1 MSACLGAVCS
11 SPVPAGL
18 PALPSFP
25 PFAPQETPGPGELP
39 RFASSAIANPAALP
53 LMLALLR
60 RAADQD
66 QLWGLAA
73 FRELLLQGAQN
84 LAAAEGAGL
93 NGLLIEWLAATTAQ
107 EPAAAALAG
116 DGSRIDAPA
125 AGTGNE
131 ADVRG
136 GPPPPDAL
144 TQRLMLQQQLLALL
158 RVSGSYSISGEHCPV
173 PFSALCCEL

>member
-1 MSACLGAVCS
+1 
-11 SPVPAGL
+11 
-18 PALPSFP
+18 
-25 PFAPQETPGPGELP
+25 
-39 RFASSAIANPAALP
+39 
-53 LMLALLR
+53 MLALLR

-84 LAAAEGAGL
+84 LAAADGAGL

-116 DGSRIDAPA
+116 DGSRIDAAA
-125 AGTGNE
+125 AGPSNE
-131 ADVRG
+131 ADMRG
-136 GPPPPDAL
+136 GPPPPPDAL

-158 RVSGSYSISGEHCPV
+158 RVSGSYSISGQHCPV
-173 PFSALCCEL
+173 SFCAICCAP